1 MSGGYDIKKSGDT
14 IDARTLQGSPYER
27 SHASYLT
34 IYIYISFRP
43 VPHTISAYATCPR
56 MGCQTRFGNFLIA

>member
-1 MSGGYDIKKSGDT
+1 MSDGYDIKKSGDT

-34 IYIYISFRP
+34 EGSE
-43 VPHTISAYATCPR
+43 TDLS
-56 MGCQTRFGNFLIA
+56 G